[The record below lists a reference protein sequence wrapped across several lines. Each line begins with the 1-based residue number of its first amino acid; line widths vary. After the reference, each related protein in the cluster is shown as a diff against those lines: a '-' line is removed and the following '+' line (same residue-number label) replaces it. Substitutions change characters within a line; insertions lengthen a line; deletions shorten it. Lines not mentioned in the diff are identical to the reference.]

1 MLLAATLALAC
12 PAGGAGVQHGPVL
25 PADPGGAALK
35 VTPTLSALEGTT
47 LTLDDLLAVPD
58 AQGAPLDEYAA
69 VDAFAR
75 GFTWADAD
83 RDDPSWMPQGL
94 AGGFEAAGQADRM
107 WVAWYAVAGEAADG
121 AGVRL
126 SVVDLESLAYTEVL
140 LVDGSS
146 GLPAPIPI
154 HAGGIV
160 WVGDTLYVADT
171 TRGVRVFD
179 LAGLREADPA
189 LAYGHRFVLP
199 QSGLAEASGCELRFS
214 FLSYDIGRGEL
225 LSGTFSDTD
234 PDTPI
239 LAWPLEADG
248 ALAAETPAAAAWIA
262 QQTDLQGV
270 LRSGDDWWRSSS
282 LQQGKDGALYAS
294 HDVGSPT
301 VHPWPR
307 SPEALT
313 YDPDRDELWSQTERL
328 GHREVFAVT
337 PPRVACGSPLGVG
350 GVGALGAVLAVA
362 GRRRHSATAG

>member
-1 MLLAATLALAC
+1 MLLAVALALAC
-12 PAGGAGVQHGPVL
+12 PTGGTGVQHGPVL
-25 PADPGGAALK
+25 PVDPGSAVLK
-35 VTPTLSALEGTT
+35 VTPTLSALGGASM
-47 LTLDDLLAVPD
+47 TLDDVLALPD
-58 AQGAPLDEYAA
+58 ARGAPLAEDPA
-69 VDAFAR
+69 VESFAR

-83 RDDPSWMPQGL
+83 RDDPAWMPQGL
-94 AGGFEAAGQADRM
+94 AGGFEAARQPDRM
-107 WVAWYAVAGEAADG
+107 LVAWYAVDGEAAEG

-146 GLPAPIPI
+146 GLAAPIPI

-160 WVGDTLYVADT
+160 WVADTLYVADT
-171 TRGVRVFD
+171 TRGLRTFD

-189 LAYGHRFVLP
+189 LAYGHRFVVP
-199 QSGLAEASGCELRFS
+199 QSGMAEASGCDLRFS

-239 LAWPLEADG
+239 LAWPLDADG
-248 ALAAETPAAAAWIA
+248 TLATETPAVSAWIA

-270 LRSGDDWWRSSS
+270 LRNGDDWWRSAS
-282 LQQGKDGALYAS
+282 LQQGKDGALFAS
-294 HDVGSPT
+294 RDAGPPT
-301 VHPWPR
+301 LHPWPR
-307 SPEALT
+307 APEALT
-313 YDPDRDELWSQTERL
+313 YDPDRDELWSQTERI

-362 GRRRHSATAG
+362 GRRRQSRDPG